1 MGVLGQD
8 ATTSLRVGA
17 LAPVNAIGTLLNDTN
32 GAQTF
37 PSDSSQRPRRGLK
50 REISNMSDVE
60 VSTSA
65 VRLKMRRV
73 RGKQPTPEAFV
84 TVASSPVDLGESTPS
99 FLPPNFRPCDGVDFF
114 QELYHQYGIDV
125 IKYRKVD
132 RNKMRTMI
140 RASFLVNHRDYCETF
155 LSSKRCP
162 SNIKNSG
169 RGLATKLSLCADR
182 LISELSHLQRVELFR
197 KMIIRCQQQNF
208 NDTLLDLLAFLYKRD
223 YRIAIIDSDDSKN
236 WLKAKSALLTYNGK
250 WGIIDHSCYKGL
262 MKHSQLLCKALRN
275 NAKVIAIHQEL
286 NEFAAQAKEKLNL
299 VHYTIATELC
309 ESTLEE

>member
-17 LAPVNAIGTLLNDTN
+17 LAPVNASGTLLNDTN

-84 TVASSPVDLGESTPS
+84 TVAPSPVDLGESTPS

-132 RNKMRTMI
+132 RKQN
-140 RASFLVNHRDYCETF
+140 ADYDTGIFFGE
-155 LSSKRCP
+155 SQ
-162 SNIKNSG
+162 
-169 RGLATKLSLCADR
+169 GLL
-182 LISELSHLQRVELFR
+182 
-197 KMIIRCQQQNF
+197 
-208 NDTLLDLLAFLYKRD
+208 
-223 YRIAIIDSDDSKN
+223 
-236 WLKAKSALLTYNGK
+236 
-250 WGIIDHSCYKGL
+250 
-262 MKHSQLLCKALRN
+262 
-275 NAKVIAIHQEL
+275 
-286 NEFAAQAKEKLNL
+286 
-299 VHYTIATELC
+299 
-309 ESTLEE
+309 